1 MNPRP
6 VIRMISPALVGLSLA
21 PWAAAKVYTTCNRSA
36 NDWFILVTK
45 DSTGSVSVVDYLKAK
60 PGESCAFKGTPP
72 ALAPVAKQIFA
83 ILPGMEVR
91 LNFGPEDSKG
101 RDYKIQFHVYDKEGE
116 NGSFRYVQEGK
127 GGDDSPMR
135 RDKVEQYG
143 WLPGNKDAV
152 EVREMLQ
159 TITFSLPSWGTF
171 DSWNS
176 SLDPRIQ
183 AKPKAKAAP
192 RLTETASPSASV
204 RSEAA
209 STGMTLD
216 EIFNFVLDSP
226 RSRPAD
232 PGTKSLSAEKQEA
245 VEGKASSG
253 AGGEDD

>member
-1 MNPRP
+1 MRAWW
-6 VIRMISPALVGLSLA
+6 S
-21 PWAAAKVYTTCNRSA
+21 
-36 NDWFILVTK
+36 
-45 DSTGSVSVVDYLKAK
+45 YLKAK

-135 RDKVEQYG
+135 RDKVEQVNG